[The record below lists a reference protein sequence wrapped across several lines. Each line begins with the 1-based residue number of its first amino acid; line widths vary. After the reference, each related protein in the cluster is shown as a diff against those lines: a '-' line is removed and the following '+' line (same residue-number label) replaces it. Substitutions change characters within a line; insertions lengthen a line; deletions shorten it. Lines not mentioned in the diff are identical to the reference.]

1 MVSDSGLGE
10 LPDAELVALAER
22 RESRQRAMTAIYERY
37 ERRVLRFCASELREK
52 EHALDAAHDAFAELT
67 AHFVG
72 GRTLKDP
79 EALGAYL
86 HTIARR
92 KCMKYMRGG
101 TPGKGHRAGLDALVL
116 GNVPEPA
123 AGDSGLLEAE
133 DDLGLELV
141 RQLLDHQVVPSLNP
155 RHQLIYEHAVRRSL
169 TGEALAE
176 ALEMSPERAKNNAHH
191 VRTVVVRGFTAF
203 ALFASGRGECGELD
217 AIVRAAVERDGEVFT
232 QRLREEITRHFDTC
246 PNCGKCQTCG
256 PLQARLVARYAPV
269 LFPLIF
275 AGELRERFQDTLR
288 QIGDS
293 TALPS
298 QPAPGVPRRPQ
309 RLPGNGTAE
318 PEGDNAT
325 RSLGQR
331 LRLPLAMGIPLLL
344 LLGIAL
350 YQHRPTGGRNT
361 PAADSTP
368 SATIAAG
375 PVPPRT
381 VLTRFFVGN
390 NSLAFS
396 RDGKTL
402 ATLVS
407 PDQNGSSYSIQ
418 LWNTSTGK
426 PGLSFAT
433 TGNGVSAVAFSP
445 DGRTVASGAGS
456 DGGNLVFTLRDATT
470 GQVTD
475 TITTI
480 TGASGV
486 QEGSSVVYGSDG
498 RLLAMSAAGG
508 DTNTEDTVEVWDA
521 TTHSPVTTRP
531 FAGEAIY
538 GVAFGPGDS
547 VLAVGGGDGV
557 TSKGSG
563 RVDLLD
569 PLTGNTTAT
578 LHTTGNLVYSL
589 AFSPDGRTLVTSS
602 QTVDSSAPTPG
613 SVQLWDMRTRKAT
626 TLTGAARAI
635 AFSSKNVLAVADGS
649 GVELW
654 NITTKTVTATLTM
667 DQAGQAIT
675 DLVFSPDGRTLAAE
689 SGSTTRLGDEHV
701 SLWDVP

>member
-1 MVSDSGLGE
+1 MVSHSALDE

-22 RESRQRAMTAIYERY
+22 RESRQGALTAIYERY
-37 ERRVLRFCASELREK
+37 EQRVLRFCASELREK
-52 EHALDAAHDAFAELT
+52 DHALDAAHDAFADLT
-67 AHFVG
+67 AHFVNG
-72 GRTLKDP
+72 GKLERPD
-79 EALGAYL
+79 ALGGYL
-86 HTIARR
+86 HTIAHR
-92 KCMKYMRGG
+92 KCMTYMRGG

-116 GNVPEPA
+116 GDVPEPA

-133 DDLGLELV
+133 DDLGVELV
-141 RQLLDHQVVPSLNP
+141 RQLLDNQVVPSLNP
-155 RHQLIYEHAVRRSL
+155 RHQLIYEHAVRRRL

-203 ALFASGRGECGELD
+203 ALFASGRGDCRELGI
-217 AIVRAAVERDGEVFT
+217 IVHAAMERDGEVFT
-232 QRLREEITRHFDTC
+232 QRLREEIIRHFDTC
-246 PNCGKCQTCG
+246 ATCGKCQTCG

-269 LFPLIF
+269 LFPLVF

-288 QIGDS
+288 QISDS

-298 QPAPGVPRRPQ
+298 PPVPGMPPRPRQPPGD
-309 RLPGNGTAE
+309 GTAVPAGE
-318 PEGDNAT
+318 NGT

-344 LLGIAL
+344 LLGVAL
-350 YQHRPTGGRNT
+350 YQHRPAGDHNT
-361 PAADSTP
+361 SAADSTP

-381 VLTRFFVGN
+381 VLTRFFSGN
-390 NSLAFS
+390 NSLSFS
-396 RDGKTL
+396 PDGNTL
-402 ATLVS
+402 ATIVS
-407 PDQNGSSYSIQ
+407 PDQNGSDYSIQ

-426 PGLSFAT
+426 PARSFAT
-433 TGNGVSAVAFSP
+433 TGIGVSAVAFSP

-456 DGGNLVFTLRDATT
+456 DGGNLVFTLRDAAT

-475 TITTI
+475 TITTLSG
-480 TGASGV
+480 TNGV
-486 QEGSSVVYGSDG
+486 QEGSSIVYSSDG
-498 RLLAMSAAGG
+498 RLLAMAAASG
-508 DTNTEDTVEVWDA
+508 DINTEDTVEVWNA
-521 TTHSPVTTRP
+521 TTHSPVTIRP
-531 FAGEAIY
+531 FTGEAIY
-538 GVAFGPGDS
+538 GVAFSPDNR

-569 PLTGNTTAT
+569 PATGKTTAT

-589 AFSPDGRTLVTSS
+589 AFSPNGKTLVTAS

-613 SVQLWDMRTRKAT
+613 SVQVWDLRTHKAT

-635 AFSSKNVLAVADGS
+635 AFSSNGVLAVASDS

-654 NITTKTVTATLTM
+654 NAATQAVTANLTM
-667 DQAGQAIT
+667 EQTGQAIT
-675 DLVFSPDGRTLAAE
+675 DLVFSPDGTTLAAE